1 MVNIEVQNAVAV
13 FLQRF
18 CTYPISSVQDN
29 PLATRQYTHKLHQ
42 DDG

>member
-1 MVNIEVQNAVAV
+1 MVNIEVQNAVVSAYNGSV
-13 FLQRF
+13 PTL
-18 CTYPISSVQDN
+18 SVSVQDN